1 MDILIIFFCK
11 HIPHYLEKNRQTN
24 KNGNFVITIITKM
37 DKVLMVL
44 S

>member
-1 MDILIIFFCK
+1 MDILIIFCK

-24 KNGNFVITIITKM
+24 KNGNFIITTITKM
-37 DKVLMVL
+37 DKVLMVF